1 MDPVRDTAK
10 QDLLLIVAGLV
21 SILLSFWLYSDFHPL
36 PAADI
41 SLGEEQA
48 SERAE
53 DIVNDFGFESN
64 LEPLTKFQTDS
75 NVLDS
80 LQKQTDFHEFYDN
93 PLHKRLYPSFYWQ
106 SEFQIRQAQ
115 DEGGIFDG
123 IDEDEELLTVR
134 LSEEGDWLALIND
147 GNYLPQNVVNTDA
160 LLYEA
165 EEDSTLITAWL
176 AGDVGPEDYRF
187 ELEDAQ
193 RQRRDGVEADDNGLF
208 LLGTDIA
215 ERIAGYYLQQSGW
228 PEKHFVLSS
237 VENITFGEQE
247 AAQVQFTGS
256 LPNVRQIAEVNI
268 TVLPSGSLV
277 AMTYQHTVQDD
288 ESLQEIVAGGM
299 RAIAY
304 TVAAFWI
311 IILLF
316 IRFRLRL
323 VDLKI
328 STLVAVLGGLILPF
342 VLFLQVLYELLH
354 SFTEI
359 SLPSVVPPLIGIGF
373 TAAFSSLGFF
383 AVTALADS
391 ITRQNWSEKLKTI
404 DLIRVGYF
412 LNVPL
417 GVNIV
422 RGISYGLMGAL
433 IWTLVQYLL
442 PNSYVSLQSS
452 FLSDETFVANVSIVL
467 ENLAISYLVTAVI
480 FCIFIGQLRS
490 ATHSGIL
497 IVAVAAFLY
506 VLGNPSPVQTG
517 PFWGQIAT
525 VGAVGTFL
533 GFIYLKEDF
542 LTILLAIFVLLG
554 FQTTGSGWLVEQSPD
569 AFIFYSFIFLL
580 IGGYIFGAYNI
591 LRGAGATDLP
601 SFVPE
606 YIQELAREDRI
617 KQELSI
623 AREVQQ
629 SFLPAHTPDIKGY
642 EVAAVCRPAYETG
655 GDYYDII
662 PLDGENV
669 AITIGDVSGKGIQAA
684 FYMTFIKGV
693 LHALC
698 SDYRST
704 IQTLINT
711 NSLFRKNAGRGTF
724 ISLIFGILDLK
735 NELFRFSRAGHN
747 PVLFFKHSEKKLYEF
762 RPEGLAIGMVD
773 EELFGKKIREEI
785 IQLETNDILILFTDG
800 VVESLSASKKLY
812 GDKRLHNI
820 IQRNYKVSPSALLKK
835 IEDDLAEFANE
846 SDQHDD
852 LTMIIIKKK

>member
-48 SERAE
+48 SEKAKE
-53 DIVNDFGFESN
+53 IANDIGFESD
-64 LEPLTKFQTDS
+64 LEPLTIFQTDP
-75 NVLDS
+75 NILDS
-80 LQKQTDFHEFYDN
+80 LQKQTDFQAFYDN

-106 SEFQIRQAQ
+106 SDFQIRQGE

-123 IDEDEELLTVR
+123 MDENQQLLSVR
-134 LSEEGDWLALIND
+134 LNESGEWLALLNGD
-147 GNYLPQNVVNTDA
+147 NYLPQNMMNADA
-160 LLYEA
+160 LLYGA
-165 EEDSTLITAWL
+165 EEDSSLITGWL
-176 AGDVGPEDYRF
+176 NGDVGPEDYRF

-215 ERIAGYYLQQSGW
+215 ERIAGYYLEQSGW
-228 PEKHFVLSS
+228 PEKQFDLSS
-237 VENITFGEQE
+237 VENVTLGEVE
-247 AAQVQFTGS
+247 AAQVKFTGS
-256 LPNVRQIAEVNI
+256 LPNVRQIAEVNL
-268 TVLPSGSLV
+268 TVLPGGGLV
-277 AMTYQHTVQDD
+277 SMTYEHTEEDD

-299 RAIAY
+299 RAITY

-342 VLFLQVLYELLH
+342 VLFLQLLYDLIH

-359 SLPSVVPPLIGIGF
+359 SLSSVVPQVIGIGF

-391 ITRQNWSEKLKTI
+391 VTRQNWSEKLKTI

-422 RGISYGLMGAL
+422 RGISYGLIGAL
-433 IWTLVQYLL
+433 IWSLVLYLL

-452 FLSDETFVANVSIVL
+452 FLSDETFVANVSLLL
-467 ENLAISYLVTAVI
+467 ENLALSYLVVAVI
-480 FCIFIGQLRS
+480 FCIFIGQLHS
-490 ATHSGIL
+490 ATRSGIL
-497 IVAVAAFLY
+497 IVAVAALLY
-506 VLGNPSPVQTG
+506 VLGNPFPVQTG
-517 PFWGQIAT
+517 PFWVQIASL
-525 VGAVGTFL
+525 GALGAFL
-533 GFIYLKEDF
+533 GFLYFKEDF
-542 LTILLAIFVLLG
+542 LTLFLAVFVLLG
-554 FQTTGSGWLVEQSPD
+554 FQTTANGWLVEGSPD
-569 AFIFYSFIFLL
+569 SFIFYSFIFVL

-662 PLDGENV
+662 SLNDDNV

-698 SDYRST
+698 TDYRST

-724 ISLIFGILDLK
+724 ISLIYGILDLK
-735 NELFRFSRAGHN
+735 NEHFRFSRAGHN
-747 PVLFFKHSEKKLYEF
+747 PLLYFKHSEKKLYEF

-785 IQLETNDILILFTDG
+785 IQLESNDILILFTDG

-852 LTMIIIKKK
+852 LTMIIIKKT